1 MKLYLSSYFYDPD
14 HPYGIVLMETSQEKL
29 EKYPL
34 LNSICTE
41 LIKTG
46 ETQEFTRDYDRNE
59 LSKEIIR
66 ASKENK
72 ILSQAI
78 GVNARRGWSEYSN
91 MELPNRSS
99 TLNWAIIELAIN
111 KEELFNDSFWG
122 EEVDKFLEGK

>member
-1 MKLYLSSYFYDPD
+1 MKVYLNSYYHDYD
-14 HPYGIVLMETSQEKL
+14 HPYGIILIETSQEKL

-46 ETQEFTRDYDRNE
+46 NKQGLPRDFDRNE

-72 ILSQAI
+72 ILSHD
-78 GVNARRGWSEYSN
+78 RGWGEYCN

-99 TLNWAIIELAIN
+99 ILDWAIIELAIN
-111 KEELFNDSFWG
+111 KEELFNDFFWG
-122 EEVDKFLEGK
+122 KEVDKFLKGK